1 VPEGDTI
8 HKLAARIGPL
18 LVGKSLVRVT
28 TQGLERARLAGQTVT
43 GVEAIGK
50 HLVITTG
57 DGTEIRTHLGMNG
70 RWRRYP
76 PGTDPPVS
84 PGRAVLVLHTE
95 SDALA
100 CLQAPTVEIAD
111 RRAARRGLAVA
122 RLGPDVLADDFDPVA
137 AAARARAHDA
147 RPVGEILLDQTVAA
161 GIGNVYRSEILFLEG
176 VHPGTA
182 LSALSDDQVV
192 GLFRRA
198 RALMLPNVARPGMRT
213 TTATRS
219 DAARYHVYGRTGLP
233 CPTCRTAIETAVDA
247 GVRRAFWCPR
257 CQAPIRAA

>member
-18 LVGKSLVRVT
+18 LVGKALVRVT

-43 GVEAIGK
+43 GVAAIGK

-76 PGTDPPVS
+76 PDGDPPVS
-84 PGRAVLVLHTE
+84 PGRATLVLFTDA
-95 SDALA
+95 DALA

-111 RRAARRGLAVA
+111 RRAPRRGAAVA

-137 AAARARAHDA
+137 AAARARAHGA
-147 RPVGEILLDQTVAA
+147 RPAGEVLLDQSIAA

-176 VHPGTA
+176 VHPGTSLA
-182 LSALSDDQVV
+182 ALSDEQVV
-192 GLFRRA
+192 ALFRRA
-198 RALMLPNVARPGMRT
+198 RDVMLPNLGRPGMRT
-213 TTATRS
+213 TTASRGDT
-219 DAARYHVYGRTGLP
+219 ARYHVYGRTGLP
-233 CPTCRTAIETAVDA
+233 CPRCRTAIETAVDA

-257 CQAPIRAA
+257 CQAPVRAT